1 MRVYGLDE
9 VDAALCLMNLDAFGK
24 RTYSSGKFC
33 LLLLCDPFLLVNWH
47 ESRFLVSLYSFNVEK
62 TTQRKKIGSVKKER
76 SAWSLFC

>member
-24 RTYSSGKFC
+24 TTYYSGKFC
-33 LLLLCDPFLLVNWH
+33 LSLLCDPFLLVNWP

-62 TTQRKKIGSVKKER
+62 TTQRKKIGSVKRER
-76 SAWSLFC
+76 SAWSLFW